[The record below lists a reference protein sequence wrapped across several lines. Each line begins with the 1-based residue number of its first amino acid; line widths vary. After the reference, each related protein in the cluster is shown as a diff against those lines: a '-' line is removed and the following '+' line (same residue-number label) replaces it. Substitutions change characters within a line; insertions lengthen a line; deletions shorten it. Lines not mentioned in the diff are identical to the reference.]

1 VARNPAVARDATV
14 LATVVESVVES
25 NVQTLTVDEL
35 AAILRSENGS
45 QEAEPLPCTPVRN
58 AA

>member
-1 VARNPAVARDATV
+1 MARDATV